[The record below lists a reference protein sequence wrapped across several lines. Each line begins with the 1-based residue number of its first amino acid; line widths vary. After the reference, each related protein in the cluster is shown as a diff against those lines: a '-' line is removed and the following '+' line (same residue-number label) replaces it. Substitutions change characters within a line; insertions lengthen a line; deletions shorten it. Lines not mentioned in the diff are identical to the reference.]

1 MRRVLACFGVAIL
14 MTLGDAVAQTTLVAD
29 VRAAIGRND
38 LKAASDLV
46 ATFRRDQGD
55 TPEALE
61 ALSWLGRGALAAG
74 DNETAV
80 RYSQETRR
88 LVIAM
93 LASRPLAGDSHLAT
107 ALGAAIETE
116 AKAMAATG
124 QRASAVLF
132 LQQQRGIYQSTPIR
146 ARLQKNIHLL
156 SLEGQLAPALTASE
170 HLGAPMPNT
179 TGRPVLL
186 FFWAHWCPDCKAE
199 APIIAD
205 LQAAY
210 RDQGLIV
217 IGPTRRYGYA
227 AAGVD
232 ATPAQELVHIE
243 SVRQQYYG
251 MIKDMAVPVSDE
263 DALGYG
269 MDATPTLV
277 LVDRQGKVALYHPG
291 RMTREELEPYLKT
304 LVATSARR

>member
-1 MRRVLACFGVAIL
+1 MKRALTALGVAFVLASGTAI
-14 MTLGDAVAQTTLVAD
+14 AQTTIVAD
-29 VRAAIGRND
+29 VRAAIARSD
-38 LKAASDLV
+38 LKAADALV
-46 ATFRRDQGD
+46 ARFRQDQG
-55 TPEALE
+55 TTAEALE
-61 ALSWLGRGALAAG
+61 ALSWVGRGALAAG
-74 DNETAV
+74 DNAGAV
-80 RYSQETRR
+80 RYAQETRR
-88 LVIAM
+88 LAVAM
-93 LASRPLAGDSHLAT
+93 LATRALDADRHLPV

-124 QRASAVLF
+124 QRASALLF
-132 LQQQRGIYQSTPIR
+132 LKQQGETYRSTSIR
-146 ARLQKNIHLL
+146 ARIQKNIHLL
-156 SLEGQLAPALTASE
+156 GLEGQPAPALTASE

-179 TGRPVLL
+179 AGHPVLL

-199 APIIAD
+199 APIIAE

-227 AAGVD
+227 AGGVD
-232 ATPAQELVHIE
+232 ATPAEELAHIE
-243 SVRQQYYG
+243 KIRQQYYAT
-251 MIKDMAVPVSDE
+251 IKDMAVPVSDE

-291 RMTREELEPYLKT
+291 AMTRAELEPHIKT
-304 LVATSARR
+304 LVAAAHR